1 MVWVL
6 DYMLDSTCDNSF
18 SGTHDVCIFLYV
30 FYISIEYLKQT
41 NNSRKSVTWESMTWK
56 NDFEMFNNIY
66 VIIAWNPEVIQIKN
80 LLKKM
85 MFIPRFQ
92 LH

>member
-1 MVWVL
+1 
-6 DYMLDSTCDNSF
+6 
-18 SGTHDVCIFLYV
+18 
-30 FYISIEYLKQT
+30 
-41 NNSRKSVTWESMTWK
+41 MTWK